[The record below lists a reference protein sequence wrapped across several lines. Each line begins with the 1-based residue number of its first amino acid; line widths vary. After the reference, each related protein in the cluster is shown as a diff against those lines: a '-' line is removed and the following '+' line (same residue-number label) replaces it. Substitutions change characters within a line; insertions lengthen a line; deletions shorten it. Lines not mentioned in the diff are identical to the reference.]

1 MYMCIYDKHAL
12 IAQYMPVTISI
23 LHSYT
28 TEKYV
33 LTA

>member
-1 MYMCIYDKHAL
+1 MYMYRYDKHAL
-12 IAQYMPVTISI
+12 IAQHMPATISV

-28 TEKYV
+28 TEKYA